1 MDNYSHDAG
10 AMSFAFFLANIFENI
25 PAREGCLFSEGNIQ
39 SISPYLLYAFTY
51 PEKISDTF
59 LRSRRSVLKELYLG
73 IQWHKSGFFHH
84 HPLFLSRD
92 VNKTPSL
99 KTPFQLIATATNI
112 VIPSLAS
119 LSDLVFDD
127 EIEIYWNDYDEGS
140 SFGSRGIL
148 IYDLYERLLLCN
160 SCL

>member
-39 SISPYLLYAFTY
+39 SISPHLLYAFTY
-51 PEKISDTF
+51 PEKISDVF
-59 LRSRRSVLKELYLG
+59 IRSRRSVLNGLYLG
-73 IQWHKSGFFHH
+73 VQWHKSGCFQQ

-92 VNKTPSL
+92 VNEKPSL
-99 KTPFQLIATATNI
+99 KTTFELISNTTDI
-112 VIPSLAS
+112 TIPSLSS
-119 LSDLVFDD
+119 LTDLVCDD
-127 EIEIYWNDYDEGS
+127 EVEIDWNDCNEWS
-140 SFGSRGIL
+140 SFSTRGIL
-148 IYDLYERLLLCN
+148 VYDLYERLLISN